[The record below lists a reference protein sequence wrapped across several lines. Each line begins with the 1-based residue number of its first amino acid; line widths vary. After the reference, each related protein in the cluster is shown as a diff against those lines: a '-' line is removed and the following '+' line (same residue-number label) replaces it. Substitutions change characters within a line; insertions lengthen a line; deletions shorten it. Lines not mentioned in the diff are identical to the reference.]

1 MVLNPEDVLRLV
13 LAALVGGLVGFERE
27 YRDKAAGLR
36 TSVLISLGSALFTLL
51 SYRLGEGNDIRIAVG
66 IVSGV
71 GFLGAGVIMR
81 ESGQVTGL
89 TTASTIW
96 LVAALGMGIGGGQ
109 YALIAVV
116 TAVVLV
122 VLWGLRPMEA
132 WVTGLRDERTYHVTL
147 APGVVS
153 PDRIVI
159 LCGEAGLKVGG
170 VYRGKKE
177 GKAVCSWAASGPPSC
192 HEQAQRRLLEDP
204 QVEDLSF

>member
-1 MVLNPEDVLRLV
+1 MVLNPEDVLRLA

-81 ESGQVTGL
+81 ESGQVMGL

-96 LVAALGMGIGGGQ
+96 LVAALGMGMGGGQ
-109 YALIAVV
+109 YLLIGLV
-116 TAVVLV
+116 TVLILV
-122 VLWGLRPMEA
+122 VLWGLRPMET
-132 WVTGLRDERTYHVTL
+132 WVTSLRDERTYHVTL
-147 APGVVS
+147 APGVIS
-153 PDRIVI
+153 ADKIVASI
-159 LCGEAGLKVGG
+159 RESGLKIGDVH
-170 VYRGKKE
+170 RGKKE
-177 GKAVCSWAASGPPSC
+177 GKTVCSWAAWGPPSA
-192 HEQAQRRLLEDP
+192 HEKAERRLLEDP
-204 QVEDLSF
+204 KVEDLSF